1 MYALAR
7 TGFHRGFQLFT
18 YPLFVIAG
26 FTIYFSL
33 ADIGV
38 NHFLASTIP
47 VLICLICIFLL
58 ETKFPYRDDWRANYS
73 DIKADLAFLVIV
85 QGIAPKILA
94 LGVGLLLA
102 RSGFDPEILA
112 GIWPKHW
119 SVLAQTL
126 LMILLADLLRYW
138 LHVAAHKVPLLWKFH
153 AIHHQPKKLYSVNVA
168 RFHPTEKFFQF
179 LFDTLP
185 FILLGVGAEVIA
197 CYFVF
202 YAINGFIQHSNI
214 NLKFGFLNY
223 IVSTSELH
231 RWHHDEANAVAN
243 CNYGNNLIIW
253 DLLFGSYYFPKHQS
267 RRNVGIKG
275 VEPSGFLEA
284 IRLPYKGAHGFRKI
298 KDRVINLAISLLY
311 KLAKIKYWRKFQ
323 KLCDDPE
330 AAQDRLLENILSTQA
345 ETRFG
350 QEHGFSSIESY
361 REYRHRVPV
370 RGYEDLRPYI
380 EKQATRNSP
389 EATRDDPILYAQT
402 SGSTGKPKYIP
413 ITRKSLASLR
423 ISQTLASLMMH
434 EACSGAF
441 DGKMMTIV
449 SPAEE
454 GYNEWGKPCGSASGL
469 IVKNSPAIVRQKYL
483 LPFEVF
489 EIQDHDL
496 KYDLILLLALAEE
509 NITFLG
515 TANPSTLLHL
525 ANLINR
531 KSGYYLDI
539 LAGNTDSISARCG
552 CESARKVLAKI
563 DCSAER
569 LQALTELFAS
579 NRAIDFAD
587 LWPGLRLVMT
597 WTGGSCG
604 IPLDLVA
611 GGLPDACKIMDPGY
625 VASEFRGTMTHLGS
639 GLGIPTLHENFFEF
653 VEKESWE
660 AGVRKFLR
668 LHEIEKDRQY
678 YVFIT
683 NQNGLYRYDMNDIV
697 EVSGLFR
704 RTPCLKFIQ
713 KGKGTTNITG
723 EKLYEAHLIGA
734 LKTLALEHDIHPS
747 FYVCLADEADSK
759 YELYLETSE
768 ADETRQQEISTAVDN
783 ALTEQN
789 LEYKAKRASKRLKQ
803 LVVKLLK
810 PGTFEIYKK
819 RLVAQGQRESQ
830 FKVMTLQ
837 YCRENDFPFDEHLV
851 A

>member
-1 MYALAR
+1 MNALAT
-7 TGFHRGFQLFT
+7 TGFYRGFQRFT
-18 YPLFVIAG
+18 YPLIVTAG
-26 FTIYFSL
+26 LAIYFSL
-33 ADIGV
+33 ANIGV
-38 NHFLASTIP
+38 NFFLASSIP
-47 VLICLICIFLL
+47 VLISLGCIFLL
-58 ETKFPYRDDWRANYS
+58 ETQFPYRSDWRANDS
-73 DIKADLAFLVIV
+73 DIKTDLAFLVVI
-85 QGIAPKILA
+85 QGIAPKLLA
-94 LGVGLLLA
+94 LGAGLLLVQT
-102 RSGFDPEILA
+102 GFNPEALA
-112 GIWPKHW
+112 GIWPTHW
-119 SVLAQTL
+119 SVPAQTL
-126 LMILLADLLRYW
+126 LMILLVSFLRYW

-153 AIHHQPKKLYSVNVA
+153 AIHHQPKKLYSINVA
-168 RFHPTEKFFQF
+168 RFHPAEKFIQF

-185 FILLGVGAEVIA
+185 FILLGVGADVIA

-202 YAINGFIQHSNI
+202 YAINGFFQHSNLD
-214 NLKFGFLNY
+214 LKFGFLNY

-231 RWHHDEANAVAN
+231 RWHHEEAHGVAN

-253 DLLFGSYYFPKHQS
+253 DLLFGSYYLPKN
-267 RRNVGIKG
+267 RTGRKVGIEG
-275 VEPSGFLEA
+275 VEPAGFLET
-284 IRLPYKGAHGFRKI
+284 IWLPHEGARGFRKI
-298 KDRVINLAISLLY
+298 KDAIVNLAISLLY
-311 KLAKIKYWRKFQ
+311 KLAKLKYWRKFR

-345 ETRFG
+345 ATRFG
-350 QEHGFSSIESY
+350 QEHGFSTIESY
-361 REYRHRVPV
+361 RDYRHRVPV

-380 EKQATRNSP
+380 ERQALRNSP
-389 EATRDDPILYAQT
+389 EATRDEPILYAQT

-413 ITRKSLASLR
+413 ITRPSLASLK
-423 ISQTLASLMMH
+423 ISQTIASLLMH

-454 GYNEWGKPCGSASGL
+454 GFNEWGKPCGSASGL

-489 EIQDHDL
+489 EIQDHEL

-525 ANLINR
+525 ANLVNR

-552 CESARKVLAKI
+552 CDSARKVLAKI
-563 DCSAER
+563 DGSAER
-569 LQALTELFAS
+569 LQALTDLFAS
-579 NRAIDFAD
+579 KRTVDFAD

-611 GGLPDACKIMDPGY
+611 GGLPEACKIMDPGY
-625 VASEFRGTMTHLGS
+625 VASEFRGTMTHLDS

-653 VEKESWE
+653 VEKENRE
-660 AGVRKFLR
+660 AGIGTFLR
-668 LHEIEKDRQY
+668 LHEIEKGRQY

-683 NQNGLYRYDMNDIV
+683 NLNGLYRYDMNDIV
-697 EVSGLFR
+697 EVSGTFR
-704 RTPCLKFIQ
+704 STPCLKFVQ

-734 LKTLALEHDIHPS
+734 LKTLALKHDIHPS
-747 FYVCLADEADSK
+747 FYVCLADEVESK
-759 YELYLETSE
+759 YELYLQASD
-768 ADETRQQEISTAVDN
+768 ADQTRQQEISTAVDT

-810 PGTFEIYKK
+810 PGTFEIYKN

-837 YCRENDFPFDEHLV
+837 YRRENDFPFDEHLV